1 MAPLE
6 TGIGLAT
13 RYEDLQSIIENH
25 GSSAGRRKL
34 LGVRG

>member
-1 MAPLE
+1 MASLE
-6 TGIGLAT
+6 TGSGLAT

-34 LGVRG
+34 LGVRV